1 MTDDP
6 LRTVREFVEQHESGL
21 VALRR
26 QLHAHPELS
35 GREHATTQL
44 LLDRLRG
51 AGLHPAV
58 LPSGTGLICD
68 VGTGGPVV
76 ALRGDLD
83 ALGMHDAKQVSY
95 RSRVEGVAHACGHDV
110 HTTVVLGAG
119 LALVHA
125 LQGRPGRVRLIF
137 EPSEES
143 VPAGALEVID
153 AGGLDEVSAIFGL
166 HCDPKLEVGRLGT
179 RTGPITSA
187 ADLVEI
193 TVTGPG
199 GHTARPH
206 LGVDVVGELGRLV
219 TALPAALDARSATPG
234 RLHLVFGAVHAGDAS
249 NVLPAQGVLRG
260 TLRTPD
266 RDVWLESVALLE
278 GAVADVLEPT
288 GADWSIVH
296 RRGDPPVVNDPA
308 ATALLEA
315 SGAAVLGADNVVP
328 TEHSMGGD
336 SFAWYTEQIA
346 GAYARLGVHD
356 PAATGP
362 RLDLHAATFD
372 VDERAIGMGV
382 RILAGTALAAI
393 AQTW

>member
-1 MTDDP
+1 VRDDA
-6 LRTVREFVEQHESGL
+6 LRTVQEFVDEHGYGL

-51 AGLHPAV
+51 AGLHPVV
-58 LPSGTGLICD
+58 LPSGTGLTCD
-68 VGTGGPVV
+68 IGTDGPMV
-76 ALRGDLD
+76 ALRGDID

-95 RSRVEGVAHACGHDV
+95 RSQVEGVAHACGHDV

-119 LALVHA
+119 LALAHA
-125 LQGRPGRVRLIF
+125 LAGATGRVRLIF
-137 EPSEES
+137 EPSEEA
-143 VPAGALEVID
+143 VPAGALEVIE
-153 AGGLDEVSAIFGL
+153 AGGLAGVSAIFGL

-179 RTGPITSA
+179 RVGPITSA

-206 LGVDVVGELGRLV
+206 LGVDVVGALGRLV
-219 TALPAALDARSATPG
+219 TALPVELDDRSSK
-234 RLHLVFGAVHAGDAS
+234 RLHVVFGAVHAGDAS
-249 NVLPAQGVLRG
+249 NVLPARGVLRG

-266 RDVWLESVALLE
+266 RDVWLDSVAMLE
-278 GAVADVLEPT
+278 GAVADVLGPT
-288 GADWSIVH
+288 GAGWSVEH

-308 ATALLEA
+308 ANALLEA
-315 SGAAVLGADNVVP
+315 SGAEVLGAANVVP

-336 SFAWYTEQIA
+336 SFAWYTEQIP

-356 PAATGP
+356 PLSTSP

-372 VDERAIGMGV
+372 VDERAIALGV
-382 RILAGTALAAI
+382 RILAGTALAALGES
-393 AQTW
+393 W